1 MNLWKKAKSVA
12 DRLQNILARVHKGT
26 INLSKKGKGD
36 GSYWRQKFKD
46 TEGQQDD
53 LTDWYIWH
61 K

>member
-36 GSYWRQKFKD
+36 GSYWRQK

-53 LTDWYIWH
+53 LTDWNIWH

>member
-1 MNLWKKAKSVA
+1 M
-12 DRLQNILARVHKGT
+12 GT

-36 GSYWRQKFKD
+36 GRYWRQKFKD

-53 LTDWYIWH
+53 LTDWNIWH